1 MFLFILGWKS
11 LGHLIYSEQKTQVRG
26 GSLIV
31 RPPSPPG
38 GGGFTGGKQVRRK
51 QRSRVTRWDN
61 EGALMC
67 VTVFS
72 VKKMKK

>member
-1 MFLFILGWKS
+1 MEEPWASYILRAKDPGE
-11 LGHLIYSEQKTQVRG
+11 GMVTDSET
-26 GSLIV
+26 
-31 RPPSPPG
+31 PTPG

-51 QRSRVTRWDN
+51 QRSRVTRWDS